1 MDIRILTE
9 LVNQILRLIAKRTE
23 VKTPI
28 MSSVTSSGSVSAEY
42 SSVTLIT
49 SSNFSGTILGTTA
62 TASTTYTFCSNGNPL
77 SAISYTI
84 SAGTIQIIAM

>member
-9 LVNQILRLIAKRTE
+9 LVNQILRLIAKQTE

-28 MSSVTSSGSVSAEY
+28 MSSVTSSGSVAAGY

-49 SSNFSGTILGTTA
+49 SSDFSGTILGTTA
-62 TASTTYTFCSNGNPL
+62 TANTTYTFYSNGNPL
-77 SAISYTI
+77 SDIAYTR